1 MLPRSVLLMSLL
13 LSTTLLG
20 GCLTTSE
27 NKPRPGVAEAK
38 ACQRALERNRSVLPG
53 FVISSCTN
61 TGVWVAEKLD
71 ENGEWIARYDFLNGD
86 YAGPETG
93 FGAVAVESLGETQIQ
108 SFYALRKTLNRD
120 LKDTI

>member
-1 MLPRSVLLMSLL
+1 MLLPRLLLILPL

-27 NKPRPGVAEAK
+27 SKPRPGVLEAK
-38 ACQRALERNRSVLPG
+38 ACQRALEKNRSVLPG
-53 FVISSCTN
+53 YIISACTH
-61 TGVWVAEKLD
+61 TGVWVVEKLD
-71 ENGEWIARYDFLNGD
+71 KNGEMVARYDFLNGD

-93 FGAVAVESLGETQIQ
+93 FGAVSVESLGEGQIQ
-108 SFYALRKTLNRD
+108 TFYSLRKTLNHD